1 MGGRRVGSID
11 RRTLIAA
18 LPGALLEE
26 PPVFRVDVR
35 LVRILATV
43 RDAQGALAGG
53 LEKEDFRV
61 TDNGVEQELAVFE
74 RQSEQPLSIAV
85 LVDRSRSTRRERAY
99 ELEALARF
107 FRALLRE
114 GHPRDATALYSFND
128 EVVLQAGFTRRLER
142 LEAALGRLRSEGAT
156 AMYDA
161 IWLAARDLEAR
172 KGRRVMVV
180 VSDGADT
187 ISRVSFQDALES
199 LHRADAVL
207 YALLLMPVKGEAGRN
222 VRGENALIQLSSGT
236 GGRLFYP
243 SEAAS
248 LDQAFAEILR
258 DLRTQYLLGYYPKNV
273 PPSKDRFHRIRVE
286 VKRPGYTVSARTGYF
301 ADAIR

>member
-1 MGGRRVGSID
+1 M
-11 RRTLIAA
+11 AA
-18 LPGALLEE
+18 LPAFLQPE
-26 PPVFRVDVR
+26 PVYRVDVR

-53 LEKEDFRV
+53 LEKDDFRV

-74 RQSEQPLSIAV
+74 RQSAQPLSIAV

-107 FRALLRE
+107 FRVLLRE
-114 GHPRDATALYSFND
+114 GNPQDTAALYSFND
-128 EVVLQAGFTRRLER
+128 EVVLQAGYTRQLER

-156 AMYDA
+156 ALYDA

-172 KGRRVMVV
+172 QGRRVMVV

-187 ISRVSFQDALES
+187 VSRVTFHQALES

-207 YALLLMPVKGEAGRN
+207 YALLLTPVRGEAGRN
-222 VRGENALIQLSSGT
+222 LRGENALIQLSSGT
-236 GGRLFYP
+236 GGRMFYP

-248 LDQAFAEILR
+248 LGQAFAEILR

-273 PPSKDRFHRIRVE
+273 PPSRDRFHRIRVE

>member
-1 MGGRRVGSID
+1 MGSID

-18 LPGALLEE
+18 LPAALQRE
-26 PPVFRVDVR
+26 PVFRVDVR

-43 RDAQGALAGG
+43 RDAQGALAGDLG
-53 LEKEDFRV
+53 KDDFRV

-74 RQSEQPLSIAV
+74 RHSAQPLSIAV
-85 LVDRSRSTRRERAY
+85 LVDRSRSTQRERAY
-99 ELEALARF
+99 ELEAMRRF

-114 GHPRDATALYSFND
+114 GNPRDAAALYSFNF
-128 EVVLQAGFTRRLER
+128 EVVQQAGFTRRLDR
-142 LEAALGRLRSEGAT
+142 LEEAIRRLRSEGAT

-172 KGRRVMVV
+172 EGRRVMVV
-180 VSDGADT
+180 VTDGADT
-187 ISRVSFQDALES
+187 ISRVTFHEALES

-207 YALLLMPVKGEAGRN
+207 YALLLTPVRGEAGRN
-222 VRGENALIQLSSGT
+222 LRGENALIQLSGGT
-236 GGRLFYP
+236 GGRMFYP
-243 SEAAS
+243 SEPAS
-248 LDQAFAEILR
+248 LDRAFTDILR
-258 DLRTQYLLGYYPKNV
+258 DLRTQYLLGYYPRNV
-273 PPSKDRFHRIRVE
+273 PVAKDRFHRVRVE